1 MKLLRMLVLVVATAS
16 LPAQVV
22 LAKPDITKL
31 AQSRADAAAKSF
43 PAAVILWKNGTS
55 SLDAVYQWSVRWL
68 VATIDTT
75 GKAEPAFTEH
85 LKRMQDVE
93 QEAIARSKAQIAS
106 VLEADSASYYRIEA
120 ELWQAR
126 GKMN

>member
-1 MKLLRMLVLVVATAS
+1 MKLLRMLVLVVATAA
-16 LPAQVV
+16 LPTQVV
-22 LAKPDITKL
+22 LAKPDIAKL
-31 AQSRADAAAKSF
+31 AQSRADAAAKSY
-43 PAAVILWKNGTS
+43 PAAIILWKNGTS

-75 GKAEPAFTEH
+75 GKPGPAFTEH

-93 QEAIARSKAQIAS
+93 QEAISRWKAQLTSA
-106 VLEADSASYYRIEA
+106 LEADSAAYYRIEA
-120 ELWQAR
+120 ELWEAR